1 MKKLKIFFA
10 ALLLSVGTLSQVYAD
25 NGTLKFGILSLE
37 KPSSDVMIGWQNVAS
52 AMEQA
57 SGDSVKLIHY
67 TSSDKI
73 VHDLGA
79 GILGVAF
86 LKQSSAVRA
95 LKKNKEVQL
104 LGIALT
110 REPLTG
116 QTTKVYAGY
125 IVVAK
130 NSPISRLRS
139 LKNKKIAYI
148 SLDSV
153 SGRIQVEKELTKAGV
168 TNVHWVKYNSLDEA
182 FNAVH
187 TGEAAALGVWDNAL
201 LSREDQ
207 ENFKV
212 IDTIKNLPNPGLYV
226 NIKVIPAALQKK
238 LMTILPDT
246 KGPYN
251 ILGFVKEPVAP
262 TSTRHKMS

>member
-1 MKKLKIFFA
+1 MKKFKIFFA
-10 ALLLSVGTLSQVYAD
+10 ALVLGLGTFSQVYAD
-25 NGTLKFGILSLE
+25 NDVLKFGVLSPE

-52 AMEQA
+52 AMENA
-57 SGDSVKLIHY
+57 SGDSIKLTHY

-73 VHDLGA
+73 VHDLTT
-79 GILGVAF
+79 GIIGIAY
-86 LKQSSAVRA
+86 LKQPAAIRA
-95 LKKNKEVQL
+95 LKKSNAIQL
-104 LGIALT
+104 LATALT
-110 REPLTG
+110 REPVTG
-116 QTTKVYAGY
+116 QSTKVYTSY

-139 LKNKKIAYI
+139 LKNKKIAFV
-148 SLDSV
+148 SADSV
-153 SGRIQVEKELTKAGV
+153 SGRIQVDKELAKAGV

-182 FNAVH
+182 FDAVH
-187 TGEAAALGVWDNAL
+187 DGEASAVGVWDHAL

-226 NIKVIPAALQKK
+226 NVKIVSTALQKK
-238 LMTILPDT
+238 LMTVLPDT

-251 ILGFVKEPVAP
+251 IIGFVKP
-262 TSTRHKMS
+262 TNKLGTTTHWKS